1 MFKEEYKI
9 RYFMLNAILGKEI
22 GEYSHNNHVIS
33 ERLSNKILHFK
44 GININTITSLYAKT
58 FQERQ

>member
-1 MFKEEYKI
+1 
-9 RYFMLNAILGKEI
+9 MLNAILGKEI